1 MFVFDYLSAC
11 STCYGDPNSNAG
23 KGMDMA
29 IFTLLGV
36 IGPLLFAILIVSPNN
51 NSLASSFLIDVILLF
66 ALTSPCNFLY
76 ALNYLL

>member
-1 MFVFDYLSAC
+1 MKKFQSLFAIVFMFVADCVYAC

-36 IGPLLFAILIVSPNN
+36 IGPLLFAILIGIVSIGLKSKRINQ
-51 NSLASSFLIDVILLF
+51 VK
-66 ALTSPCNFLY
+66 
-76 ALNYLL
+76 

>member
-1 MFVFDYLSAC
+1 MKRFQYLFAFALMFAFDYLSAC

-36 IGPLLFAILIVSPNN
+36 IGPLLFAILVGIVSIGLKSKKINE
-51 NSLASSFLIDVILLF
+51 IK
-66 ALTSPCNFLY
+66 
-76 ALNYLL
+76 

>member
-1 MFVFDYLSAC
+1 MKRFQSLFAFALMFVFDYLNAC

-36 IGPLLFAILIVSPNN
+36 IGPLLFAILVGIVSIGLKSKKMNQ
-51 NSLASSFLIDVILLF
+51 VK
-66 ALTSPCNFLY
+66 
-76 ALNYLL
+76 

>member
-1 MFVFDYLSAC
+1 MKKVQSLFAFVFMFVADYVYAC

-36 IGPLLFAILIVSPNN
+36 IGPLLFAILIGIVSIGLKSKRINQ
-51 NSLASSFLIDVILLF
+51 VK
-66 ALTSPCNFLY
+66 
-76 ALNYLL
+76 